1 MAHLKF
7 FFPENMVIKLLYTI
21 QPKILTRSVKFKS
34 LIHVTNKDKII
45 VSGKWHYFV
54 LQVCFIAS
62 KRSMTIKSNKIW
74 FPPKVFFYLKKRS
87 KRKKWQECRV
97 FSSKGIID
105 ICKGSGKME
114 GQFSKFDMKELIIH
128 QKVTSIAGLVKM
140 WLIVHSQKKKRKKE
154 KNVTFYW
161 VSVEKK

>member
-1 MAHLKF
+1 MTL
-7 FFPENMVIKLLYTI
+7 
-21 QPKILTRSVKFKS
+21 
-34 LIHVTNKDKII
+34 
-45 VSGKWHYFV
+45 FV

-74 FPPKVFFYLKKRS
+74 FLPKVFFYVKRRS
-87 KRKKWQECRV
+87 KRRKWQECRV

-105 ICKGSGKME
+105 ICKGSGNME

-140 WLIVHSQKKKRKKE
+140 WLIVHSPKKKKMWLFIECRWS
-154 KNVTFYW
+154 KNRHIRVVQKRVGIWCFILR
-161 VSVEKK
+161 

>member
-1 MAHLKF
+1 MTL
-7 FFPENMVIKLLYTI
+7 
-21 QPKILTRSVKFKS
+21 
-34 LIHVTNKDKII
+34 
-45 VSGKWHYFV
+45 FV

-62 KRSMTIKSNKIW
+62 KRSMTIKSDKIW

-105 ICKGSGKME
+105 ICKGSGNME

-140 WLIVHSQKKKRKKE
+140 WLIVHSQKKK
-154 KNVTFYW
+154 
-161 VSVEKK
+161 EKKKKMWLFIGCRWSKNRHIRVVKKRVGIRCFILR